1 MPERLIGA
9 VLKTAGAA
17 KPPGVRIPLP
27 PHLSLRTPPSAPAT
41 FVTEE
46 FQLSAPRRSAA
57 MLQSETAVTPFEVAK
72 AEALGRAVV
81 PPTEAA

>member
-27 PHLSLRTPPSAPAT
+27 PPQFIPHRDNVRGFVYDVKTGRLREVKGGDRELKGTSASIP
-41 FVTEE
+41 
-46 FQLSAPRRSAA
+46 QAA
-57 MLQSETAVTPFEVAK
+57 LP
-72 AEALGRAVV
+72 LI
-81 PPTEAA
+81 